1 MFFCSPAFR
10 CPDHSNGARDRDF
23 VDERFA
29 KMHPRA
35 QPLELANDC
44 NDWIVIDCCSVS
56 ARQLFVNY
64 SPTACSLP
72 HTVHTNV

>member
-1 MFFCSPAFR
+1 
-10 CPDHSNGARDRDF
+10 
-23 VDERFA
+23 
-29 KMHPRA
+29 MHPRA

-56 ARQLFVNY
+56 ARQLFVNN
-64 SPTACSLP
+64 SPTACSLL